1 VQSVSMIQAVEEP
14 VWNSN
19 WYDCGGDQC
28 RRRKYIGLLCRS
40 QDTCKDEADHIVQ
53 PVMLDLQ

>member
-1 VQSVSMIQAVEEP
+1 MIQAVEEP